1 MPALILPFRGV
12 APRIAADAFIADTAV
27 IIGDVEIG
35 AGASVW
41 YGSVLRGDVNSIRVG
56 AGTNLQ
62 DGTIIHCNH
71 DRNGDYRETGGGE
84 PTRIGAGVVVGHM
97 VLLHACTIGD
107 GAFIGMRSA
116 VLDRAT
122 VEGGGMVAAGAVVTP
137 GKTVAAGELWAGMP
151 AKLMRAM
158 SEAEHAQ
165 VPYLVAHYKELAQA
179 HATGTALPVPEI
191 PSPEFSS

>member
-1 MPALILPFRGV
+1 MPALILPFRGI
-12 APRIAADAFIADTAV
+12 APRIAADAFIAETAV
-27 IIGDVEIG
+27 VIGDVEIG

-41 YGSVLRGDVNSIRVG
+41 YGCVLRGDVNSIRVG
-56 AGTNLQ
+56 ADTNLQ
-62 DGTIIHCNH
+62 DGTIVHCNH

-97 VLLHACTIGD
+97 AMLHACTIGD

-137 GKTVAAGELWAGMP
+137 GKVIAAGELWAGMP

-165 VPYLVAHYKELAQA
+165 VPYLVDHYKELAQA
-179 HATGTALPVPEI
+179 HRALAAGAET
-191 PSPEFSS
+191 